1 MKAEMKAVLLQ
12 AKECLRLP
20 AKPQRLGERPRI
32 DFPSHPQKEPILVI
46 SWPQTSIPWN
56 HETITKYHRYGNLG
70 NKSSISQQAAE
81 SAGLWVPWGPFHIA
95 EGCCE
100 IHFGQGFVCFILC
113 VSSWGRRTMDPTEYS
128 DPCPIPRNSQ
138 KFVNLAG
145 PHKFPEPQELGY
157 VRYNGVMRSYFSFLF
172 LKNIMNVLQCKRS
185 RTFFADLK
193 PNN

>member
-1 MKAEMKAVLLQ
+1 
-12 AKECLRLP
+12 
-20 AKPQRLGERPRI
+20 
-32 DFPSHPQKEPILVI
+32 
-46 SWPQTSIPWN
+46 
-56 HETITKYHRYGNLG
+56 
-70 NKSSISQQAAE
+70 
-81 SAGLWVPWGPFHIA
+81 
-95 EGCCE
+95 
-100 IHFGQGFVCFILC
+100 
-113 VSSWGRRTMDPTEYS
+113 MDPTEYS